1 MRKVLL
7 INGIV
12 QGVGFRP
19 FIYRLAKR
27 YSLKGKVRNEGK
39 GVYIEVEGDEENIE
53 RFLREL
59 RLSPPPPCEI
69 TSMEEKNL
77 PDAGYEDFVIE
88 KSKEEESFTFVSPDI
103 ATCKDCLRE
112 LFDPQDRRYLYPF
125 INCTNCGPRFT
136 IVESL
141 PYDRERT
148 TMRIFK
154 MCPECEQEYNDPLSR
169 RFHAQP
175 NACPECGPEVFLLY
189 QGKRIKENAI
199 EKACELIEKGLVV
212 AIKGLGGFHLA
223 VDARNPEAVKRLRER
238 KRKNNKPFAL
248 MGNPEDIEK
257 HCELS
262 EEERAV
268 LLSPQAPIVLLRK
281 KPSSTLPEEIAPGQA
296 YLGFMVP
303 YTPLH
308 HILMRR
314 LRFPIVLTSANHGD
328 EPIIKEENE
337 TLEKL
342 SDAILTHTRP
352 IHARCDD
359 SVLSVVD
366 KNPYFVRRSR
376 GYAPKPLKLP
386 FFSPCHILALGGML
400 KNTFTMIKEDFA
412 FVSHHI
418 GDVSTYETEKFL
430 LESIEHYK
438 KLFAI
443 NPELVVC
450 DLHPGY
456 PTTRIAEEM
465 GLPLVKLQHHKA
477 HILSLMAEQGIE
489 EEIIGVSFD
498 GTGYGEDGRIWG
510 GEFFVGDVHGLERAG
525 HLRYIPLP
533 GGDRAVEQPWRM
545 KAVLLYEIYGD
556 DAELTEKEKNVV
568 ELIKK
573 GINVIETSSAGRIFD
588 GVASLLGICNENT
601 FEGEAPMRLE
611 ALSSFEEENYEFSIE
626 GEVLDLLPGIKEMV
640 EDPSPVPV
648 RGGRFHRTVALGV
661 VEFIKR
667 IKKSGK
673 VLLSGGVFQNRLL
686 LKHLVPLLKREGY
699 EPILHT
705 KVPPNDGGISLGQA
719 YFAGRKG
726 CASVFR

>member
-88 KSKEEESFTFVSPDI
+88 KSKEEEPFTFVSPDI

-314 LRFPIVLTSANHGD
+314 LRFPIVLTSANYGD

-386 FFSPCHILALGGML
+386 FSSPCHILALGGML

-510 GEFFVGDVHGLERAG
+510 GEFFVGDVYGLERAG